1 MAAKPGT
8 ITAVSLLLSV
18 KHLSCFQSWLLCD
31 IKHYMRVYK
40 MYIISCH
47 ILSFC
52 FLVCVCSYVFKYEF
66 RCSYLHVCEGQ
77 SQASYPMALH
87 CIFWG
92 RVSHCT
98 WSSQNWLH
106 WLPCAAPE
114 PQGSACLPLRCCNS
128 QTHAAM
134 LWFLSFFCVFSE
146 IFLRSLCLHA
156 KYFTWPNPVTSFLF
170 FPLFTQLLNSAFLSP
185 PRCTLASRH
194 DECLAAF

>member
-31 IKHYMRVYK
+31 IKHDMRVYK
-40 MYIISCH
+40 MYIISRH

-66 RCSYLHVCEGQ
+66 RCSYLHVCKGQ

-114 PQGSACLPLRCCNS
+114 PQGSACLPLQCCNS

-134 LWFLSFFCVFSE
+134 LWFLSFFCVFRDFPQVLMFACQ
-146 IFLRSLCLHA
+146 ILHLTKSCHKLPLLSFVYSAA
-156 KYFTWPNPVTSFLF
+156 KFCVSVPS
-170 FPLFTQLLNSAFLSP
+170 
-185 PRCTLASRH
+185 
-194 DECLAAF
+194 